1 MYCGWP
7 WRQNPASA
15 SRHLGHPSQYLFPVP
30 WDLRTSG
37 STSVVILC
45 ILVHVLRP
53 HGRSF
58 RPGQP
63 ALQLTRARSM
73 SPAAGDGQQERGA
86 GRPREAGNG
95 CVPALGRSGG
105 DPALTTGQRAKFGR
119 QCGERDRY
127 RCRLSSGISSLASSG
142 PLYLVFTGATQ
153 QRGSPAVV
161 PQPRRLPWAYCGV
174 MTTWSVAGGTSPR
187 ASLSM

>member
-30 WDLRTSG
+30 WALRTS
-37 STSVVILC
+37 SSPSVVILC

-73 SPAAGDGQQERGA
+73 SPAAGDDQQERV
-86 GRPREAGNG
+86 R
-95 CVPALGRSGG
+95 GRSGG
-105 DPALTTGQRAKFGR
+105 DPALTTCQRAKFGR

-127 RCRLSSGISSLASSG
+127 RCSTCSGICPGLSSG
-142 PLYLVFTGATQ
+142 PLYLVFTRAT
-153 QRGSPAVV
+153 
-161 PQPRRLPWAYCGV
+161 PQPWRLPGL
-174 MTTWSVAGGTSPR
+174 TAG
-187 ASLSM
+187 L